1 MPHYRLYTLT
11 EAGRRINSAPFEAEY
26 VDDAEAVA
34 GAKQRLRENV
44 IEVWQDTRRVAVVYP
59 DNWSW
64 P

>member
-11 EAGRRINSAPFEAEY
+11 EARRINSAPFEAEY
-26 VDDAEAVA
+26 VDDAAAVA
-34 GAKQRLRENV
+34 DARQRLRESV
-44 IEVWQDTRRVAVVYP
+44 IEVWQDTRRVAVVNP

>member
-11 EAGRRINSAPFEAEY
+11 ETGRINSTPFEAEY

-34 GAKQRLRENV
+34 DARQRLRESV

-64 P
+64 S

>member
-11 EAGRRINSAPFEAEY
+11 EAGRIHSAPFEAEY

-34 GAKQRLRENV
+34 DAKQRLRENV

>member
-1 MPHYRLYTLT
+1 MPHYRLFTLAET
-11 EAGRRINSAPFEAEY
+11 GRINSAPFEMEY
-26 VDDAEAVA
+26 GDDAEAIA
-34 GAKQRLRENV
+34 DAKQRLRERV